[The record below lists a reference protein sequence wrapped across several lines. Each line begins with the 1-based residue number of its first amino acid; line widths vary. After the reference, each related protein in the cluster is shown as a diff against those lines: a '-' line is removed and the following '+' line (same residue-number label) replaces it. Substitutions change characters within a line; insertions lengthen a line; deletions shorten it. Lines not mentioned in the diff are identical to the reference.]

1 VSTLEV
7 SPRAQELLDA
17 GQCDAAARII
27 VADELRDFAR
37 QIRTAAA
44 HYIDQ
49 DARLLVFLE
58 GGLHIA
64 SDLENRADE
73 LDHPVPAAAR

>member
-17 GQCDAAARII
+17 GQCDA
-27 VADELRDFAR
+27 
-37 QIRTAAA
+37 AAA